1 MKIMYYLILMC
12 LCIFTQL
19 NYCGCSCRPGCCG
32 PQNTTTRPVE
42 NKTTEKTQKEIIQ
55 EAYGKVAMDGESCC
69 VIGGGCC
76 GGGADLSQDIG
87 YSKKELEALAE
98 ANLGL
103 GCGNPI
109 SLGEIKQ
116 GYTVVDLGS
125 GAGLD
130 CFLAAEK
137 VGKDG
142 RVIGIDMTPAMIE
155 KAKKNAEKYGY
166 KNVEFCLGDIENLP
180 VSDNSVDIVLSNCVI
195 NLAPDKKKVFQEA
208 YRVLKSGGKMYVSDV
223 VLLGKLSVVQKNDP
237 KLLCACVSGAI
248 HRSNYISI
256 LEEVGFTVN
265 IVEEDKEI
273 NKKWFGDDTLPI
285 ESFKYIACI

>member
-155 KAKKNAEKYGY
+155 KAKK
-166 KNVEFCLGDIENLP
+166 
-180 VSDNSVDIVLSNCVI
+180 
-195 NLAPDKKKVFQEA
+195 
-208 YRVLKSGGKMYVSDV
+208 M
-223 VLLGKLSVVQKNDP
+223 QKNMGI
-237 KLLCACVSGAI
+237 KM
-248 HRSNYISI
+248 
-256 LEEVGFTVN
+256 
-265 IVEEDKEI
+265 
-273 NKKWFGDDTLPI
+273 
-285 ESFKYIACI
+285 